1 MSTDNIIHVDFASRT
16 ARRFEPVRAPRDAD
30 PEDDAVDAAEISES
44 ARDPERDPLG
54 GLYSLRDA
62 AKLFHLNEGRLR
74 YWERQGFVS
83 RSCELSG
90 KRYYTFQDLIGLR
103 AARELLDQGVPLR
116 QVHKSLRALRE
127 SLPRVLR
134 PLSALRIVADGQ
146 NLVVRDDQGTYDPLT
161 GQLVLDFS
169 VSSLREDV
177 VRVLNRSG
185 SENDHRKAYEA
196 YLQGCRLDEE
206 ENTYDAAEE
215 AYRRAIQLDPTL
227 ANALTN
233 LGNLMFKRER
243 LLEAEELYRR
253 ALKLDSDQP
262 EAHYNLGFLLFER
275 REIPS
280 AMESFRRALAS
291 DPSFADA
298 HFNLAMTLQELGEL
312 EEARA
317 HWEAYLKLDPESK
330 WAEIARRHL
339 RSRA

>member
-16 ARRFEPVRAPRDAD
+16 GRRFVPVNAPA
-30 PEDDAVDAAEISES
+30 DAADLPASEVES
-44 ARDPERDPLG
+44 DNDSLRDPERDPLG

-74 YWERQGFVS
+74 YWERQGFVT

-90 KRYYTFQDLIGLR
+90 RRYYTFQDLIGIR
-103 AARELLDQGVPLR
+103 AARELLDEGVPLR

-134 PLSALRIVADGQ
+134 PLSALRIVADGH
-146 NLVVRDDQGTYDPLT
+146 NLVVRDDHGAYDPLT

-169 VSSLREDV
+169 VNSLRDDV

-185 SENDHRKAYEA
+185 SENDHRRAYEA
-196 YLQGCRLDEE
+196 YLAGCRLDEE
-206 ENTYDAAEE
+206 EGTFDAAEE

-233 LGNLMFKRER
+233 LGNLMFKRDR

-275 REIPS
+275 REVPA
-280 AMESFRRALAS
+280 AMESFRRALTS

-298 HFNLAMTLQELGEL
+298 HFNLAMTLQELGHL
-312 EEARA
+312 EEARQ

>member
-16 ARRFEPVRAPRDAD
+16 GRRFEPVRAR
-30 PEDDAVDAAEISES
+30 EDDDAGHAADAAQSV
-44 ARDPERDPLG
+44 RDPERDPLG

-74 YWERQGFVS
+74 YWERQGFVT

-90 KRYYTFQDLIGLR
+90 RRYYTFQDLIGLR
-103 AARELLDQGVPLR
+103 AARELLDEGVPLR

-146 NLVVRDDQGTYDPLT
+146 NLVVRDDQGAYDPLT

-185 SENDHRKAYEA
+185 TENDHRKAYEA
-196 YLQGCRLDEE
+196 YLAGCRLDEE
-206 ENTYDAAEE
+206 ENTFDAAEE
-215 AYRRAIQLDPTL
+215 AYRNAIKLDPTL

-243 LLEAEELYRR
+243 LIEAEDLYRR

-275 REIPS
+275 REIPA
-280 AMESFRRALAS
+280 AMESFQRALTS

-298 HFNLAMTLQELGEL
+298 HFNLAMTLQELGRED
-312 EEARA
+312 EARQ

-339 RSRA
+339 RTRA

>member
-16 ARRFEPVRAPRDAD
+16 ARRFEPARAPADAD
-30 PEDDAVDAAEISES
+30 HADHAGES

-74 YWERQGFVS
+74 YWERQGFVT

-90 KRYYTFQDLIGLR
+90 RRYYTFQDLIGIR
-103 AARELLDQGVPLR
+103 AARELLDEGVPLR

-146 NLVVRDDQGTYDPLT
+146 GLVVRDDQGAYDPLT
-161 GQLVLDFS
+161 GQVVLDFS
-169 VSSLREDV
+169 VTSLHDDV

-196 YLQGCRLDEE
+196 YLTGCRLDEE
-206 ENTYDAAEE
+206 ENTFDAAEE
-215 AYRRAIQLDPTL
+215 AYRRAIQLDPSL

-243 LLEAEELYRR
+243 LVEAEELYRR

-275 REIPS
+275 REVP
-280 AMESFRRALAS
+280 AALESFQRALES

-298 HFNLAMTLQELGEL
+298 HFNLAMTMQDLGRE
-312 EEARA
+312 EEARQ
-317 HWEAYLKLDPESK
+317 HWEAYLRLDPESK

-339 RSRA
+339 RTRA

>member
-16 ARRFEPVRAPRDAD
+16 GRRFEPVRAPDDADDAHDARDARD
-30 PEDDAVDAAEISES
+30 GIDGV
-44 ARDPERDPLG
+44 RDPERDPLG

-74 YWERQGFVS
+74 YWERQGFVT

-90 KRYYTFQDLIGLR
+90 RRYYTFQDLIGIR
-103 AARELLDQGVPLR
+103 AARELLDEGVPLR

-146 NLVVRDDQGTYDPLT
+146 NLVVRDDHGAYDPLT

-169 VSSLREDV
+169 VTSLRDDV

-185 SENDHRKAYEA
+185 SENDHRRAYEA
-196 YLQGCRLDEE
+196 YLQGCRLDED
-206 ENTYDAAEE
+206 ENTFDAAEE

-233 LGNLMFKRER
+233 LGNLMFKRDR
-243 LLEAEELYRR
+243 LEEAEDLYRR

-275 REIPS
+275 REVAP

-298 HFNLAMTLQELGEL
+298 HFNLAMTLQELGHVD
-312 EEARA
+312 EARL